1 MKNRLTLLESLMP
14 RIKDRNAFENDRAF
28 AEYIYQTIK
37 EAMKVNMGKD
47 RDIDGTTPVSM
58 KVSPTSRVR
67 EIYESTDNLSDK
79 QVKQIIEH
87 GINIRKIQTS
97 LCQRGTTADK
107 WNLYFCWSL
116 YEQGKSWNEIYELSD
131 NNFAWLS
138 EDPETIKRKLRR
150 WKTRFNWQRKQ
161 A

>member
-1 MKNRLTLLESLMP
+1 MP
-14 RIKDRNAFENDRAF
+14 RIKDRNAFDSDRAF
-28 AEYIYQTIK
+28 AEYIYQSIK

-47 RDIDGTTPVSM
+47 RDIDGITPVSM

-79 QVKQIIEH
+79 QVKEIIAH

-107 WNLYFCWSL
+107 LNFYLCWSL
-116 YEQGKSWNEIYELSD
+116 YEKGVSWNKIYDITDKNCAWDSD
-131 NNFAWLS
+131 NKDNV
-138 EDPETIKRKLRR
+138 IRKLKRM
-150 WKTRFNWQRKQ
+150 KTRFQWKRK
-161 A
+161 

>member
-1 MKNRLTLLESLMP
+1 MP

-161 A
+161 AKRNT